1 MSEFCSY
8 IDPSFGI
15 PSRCVQNNAGLDVDT
30 YTLVA
35 NDETLLPKKSHML
48 SIEPLRHSL
57 HADWKL
63 WEEMNSVEQD
73 EAIKKVGPY
82 LTKYGKMLGSQGQ
95 KIKHGT
101 CDMVEFATGH
111 ALCGPKP
118 PDGCTFF
125 SFGINDDP
133 SFDVKLAELWGC
145 RGFAGDPTVPHP
157 SKLHPL
163 VTFHNVGASM
173 LVANEERNVDK
184 GGSEE
189 WWDTSMTSLRYW
201 LKLEHVNII
210 KMDCEGCEF
219 ALARDILREDPTFL
233 YNVDQLSIETHV
245 SKSWMTTREHF
256 YYFALH
262 FVLLEEAGFKL
273 EWSDLFGCSKRHEIT
288 GCVEELGTYGFPC
301 GYKPWPGHPKVV
313 LGTSCQDFLW
323 KRY

>member
-1 MSEFCSY
+1 
-8 IDPSFGI
+8 
-15 PSRCVQNNAGLDVDT
+15 
-30 YTLVA
+30 
-35 NDETLLPKKSHML
+35 
-48 SIEPLRHSL
+48 
-57 HADWKL
+57 
-63 WEEMNSVEQD
+63 
-73 EAIKKVGPY
+73 
-82 LTKYGKMLGSQGQ
+82 
-95 KIKHGT
+95 
-101 CDMVEFATGH
+101 MVEFATGH

-133 SFDVKLAELWGC
+133 SFDVKLADLWGC
-145 RGFAGDPTVPHP
+145 RGFAGDPTVLHP

-219 ALARDILREDPTFL
+219 ALARDILREDPTFV

-256 YYFALH
+256 FITLHCILFCWKKPASNWNGQISLAVPKDTKLLDVSRSLELMALP
-262 FVLLEEAGFKL
+262 VAINLGRVTQR
-273 EWSDLFGCSKRHEIT
+273 LFWERAAK
-288 GCVEELGTYGFPC
+288 
-301 GYKPWPGHPKVV
+301 
-313 LGTSCQDFLW
+313 TSFGNDTDTTVKNNNEVCLHGNM
-323 KRY
+323 